1 MLPQDFVSELAGRRN
16 AKLAINWNAHARD
29 RMRSLVAVIRIGRP
43 SVRQLN
49 VRPRPE
55 ELISSALYPSTS
67 SRLPAEYERSPT
79 GVHSTR
85 EAGGLSIVGVGVAQ
99 ANGVRAAAKLS
110 ASWSL
115 FPRAGLVTL
124 ISGAD
129 Q

>member
-1 MLPQDFVSELAGRRN
+1 MRLHLTKRCLGDFVSELAGRRN
-16 AKLAINWNAHARD
+16 AKLAINWNAHVRD

-49 VRPRPE
+49 VRPRPD
-55 ELISSALYPSTS
+55 
-67 SRLPAEYERSPT
+67 
-79 GVHSTR
+79 
-85 EAGGLSIVGVGVAQ
+85 
-99 ANGVRAAAKLS
+99 KLS